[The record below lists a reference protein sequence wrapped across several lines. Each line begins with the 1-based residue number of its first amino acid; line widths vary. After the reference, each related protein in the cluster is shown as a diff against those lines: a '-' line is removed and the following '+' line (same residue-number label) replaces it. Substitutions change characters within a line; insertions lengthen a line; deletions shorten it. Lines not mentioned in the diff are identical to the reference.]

1 MQVLLVL
8 LLSCQSATISVS
20 SLGQTASLLIGDST
34 HGRATYLFL
43 LSLNVLVYTSCE
55 CGCIHEDPLFSLSRL
70 VDSTFQRMDGSLVDG
85 CLDAFPR
92 HQGRSHDSSY
102 TLFRISQA
110 STEGFKEFTETG
122 RSDTLDAQ
130 SQGEGGIF
138 DEFNAPPVT
147 AGEGKT
153 EAEFF
158 VDSNHSRVSLASR
171 IVPSPDWFV
180 GLDSFNLCI
189 DGQWV
194 DSVAIKV
201 GPMDGGTDNGF
212 TFTSPNWPSD
222 PTEKIFRITSNMP
235 NHPANSFYYPD
246 LNDLPPIAT
255 FFFVKVKEYA
265 LAEIFDA
272 VTLAPTSDTPTPQL
286 EDVLLTQQ
294 GVDTSSSTSSTTS
307 TTVPSERY
315 VEQADREES
324 EDVDEQNNETLR
336 KKSNKKSSSGAKSK
350 SESTKKSSLLKSL
363 VTDYSRD
370 ERAKKNRRGRKWSNL
385 TGGPRHCIVSEWGA
399 WSACSKSCGI
409 GESTRVRRVLTH
421 ARRGGNPCP
430 PLEENKWCG
439 SSRDC
444 SHAYFDW

>member
-1 MQVLLVL
+1 MVYKVTL
-8 LLSCQSATISVS
+8 ATHWSR
-20 SLGQTASLLIGDST
+20 T
-34 HGRATYLFL
+34 LFPKQYPEWRPPAQW
-43 LSLNVLVYTSCE
+43 SKV
-55 CGCIHEDPLFSLSRL
+55 I
-70 VDSTFQRMDGSLVDG
+70 
-85 CLDAFPR
+85 
-92 HQGRSHDSSY
+92 GRSHDSSY

-255 FFFVKVKEYA
+255 FFFVKVIETFIS
-265 LAEIFDA
+265 IFI
-272 VTLAPTSDTPTPQL
+272 SK
-286 EDVLLTQQ
+286 
-294 GVDTSSSTSSTTS
+294 
-307 TTVPSERY
+307 
-315 VEQADREES
+315 
-324 EDVDEQNNETLR
+324 R
-336 KKSNKKSSSGAKSK
+336 KKT
-350 SESTKKSSLLKSL
+350 TKPCGK
-363 VTDYSRD
+363 
-370 ERAKKNRRGRKWSNL
+370 RATRNRP
-385 TGGPRHCIVSEWGA
+385 GGPRHCIVSEWGA